1 MSYRETCQRRVSTKS
16 ISNFLMAPSS
26 WKRIPRIMSTLLA
39 VYYAYMVEYRA
50 ELVLWVLS
58 GSLPIIL
65 MGIWVQASQTGQFT
79 LTPIEFA
86 RYFLAVFLVRQ
97 FTVVWV
103 IWEFE
108 REIVEG
114 KLSFRLLQPLNPI
127 WHHFASH
134 FAERFA
140 RLPFAFML
148 VGLFFWLYPQAF
160 WLPDLGQFLLALV
173 VMLLAFAL
181 RFLIQYTFAMAAF
194 WTERASSLEQFGF
207 LFYLFLSGIIAPL
220 EVFPPLVR
228 EIALWTPYPYLIH
241 FPASLLI
248 GLPVNLGQGLLVMG
262 GWSIAFFLLYRWLWK
277 RGLRQYSG
285 MGA

>member
-1 MSYRETCQRRVSTKS
+1 MNQQNPLKKVWRIATTL
-16 ISNFLMAPSS
+16 IS
-26 WKRIPRIMSTLLA
+26 
-39 VYYAYMVEYRA
+39 VYYAYMLEYRA
-50 ELVLWVLS
+50 ELLFWVLS

-65 MGIWVQASQTGQFT
+65 MGIWIQASRTGDFA
-79 LTPIEFA
+79 LTPVEFA

-108 REIVEG
+108 REVVEG

-140 RLPFAFML
+140 RLPFAFIL
-148 VGLFFWLYPQAF
+148 VVFFFWLYPQAF
-160 WLPDLGQFLLALV
+160 WIPNIGQLILALV
-173 VMLLAFAL
+173 VIVFAFAL
-181 RFLIQYTFAMAAF
+181 RFLIQYTLSMAAF

-207 LFYLFLSGIIAPL
+207 LFYLFLSGMIAPL
-220 EVFPPLVR
+220 EVFPPMVR
-228 EIALWTPYPYLIH
+228 EIALWTPYPYLIY
-241 FPASLLI
+241 FPANLLV
-248 GLPVNLGQGLLVMG
+248 GLPVDVGRGLLVML
-262 GWSIAFFLLYRWLWK
+262 GWSVALYVLYRWLWHK
-277 RGLRQYSG
+277 GLRQYSG